1 MKQVTQTLRTG
12 AVGTKEVPVP
22 TLGDKYILVQNN
34 TSIISAGTEKSK
46 IDMGKKNL
54 LQKAKARPDLVKQ
67 VLAKIKT
74 EGIQNTLQT
83 VNSRLDE
90 STPLGYSSTGSVVAV
105 ETTKAGKSP
114 ILNDN
119 LCITLSFRNGS
130 IANIIYTA
138 DGSRAM
144 AKDAVEVFGGGKSG
158 VLHDFKEV
166 VLYSGDTE
174 VHRKKL
180 GAQDKGQK
188 LMLSAWISGLKS
200 GSPCLDYDC
209 LMATSMASIMAVESM
224 TIGMPVTVD
233 LVMLDSEI

>member
-83 VNSRLDE
+83 VNSGLDE

-105 ETTKAGKSP
+105 GGFVEGIQPGCLWRS
-114 ILNDN
+114 
-119 LCITLSFRNGS
+119 
-130 IANIIYTA
+130 
-138 DGSRAM
+138 GSRQSCR
-144 AKDAVEVFGGGKSG
+144 VYLCS
-158 VLHDFKEV
+158 
-166 VLYSGDTE
+166 
-174 VHRKKL
+174 
-180 GAQDKGQK
+180 QK
-188 LMLSAWISGLKS
+188 P
-200 GSPCLDYDC
+200 GSQSP
-209 LMATSMASIMAVESM
+209 
-224 TIGMPVTVD
+224 
-233 LVMLDSEI
+233 